1 MPRFTAAILA
11 ALLAL
16 PVAPV
21 LAQDSVG
28 VALSNREKHVAVP
41 VRLQD
46 GRVVLRTRNSGLP
59 WLYGVGSAYGK
70 ASGLPLIGGVTPS
83 IIASTPSGGL
93 VPGQEP
99 E

>member
-1 MPRFTAAILA
+1 MPRFTAAILT

-46 GRVVLRTRNSGLP
+46 GRVVLRTRNSGVP
-59 WLYGVGSAYGK
+59 WLYGLGSAYGK
-70 ASGLPLIGGVTPS
+70 ASGLPLVGGVTPS

>member
-1 MPRFTAAILA
+1 MTRLAAALLS

-16 PVAPV
+16 PAAPV
-21 LAQDSVG
+21 LAQESVG
-28 VALSNREKHVAVP
+28 VALSNREKRVAVP
-41 VRLQD
+41 VRLPD
-46 GRVVLRTRNSGLP
+46 GRVVLRTRNSGVP
-59 WLYGVGSAYGK
+59 WLYGVGSVYGK

>member
-1 MPRFTAAILA
+1 MTRLSAAILA

-16 PVAPV
+16 PAVPV

-28 VALSNREKHVAVP
+28 VALSNREKRVAVP
-41 VRLQD
+41 VRLPD
-46 GRVVLRTRNSGLP
+46 GRVVLRTRNSGIP
-59 WLYGVGSAYGK
+59 WLYGLGSAYGK
-70 ASGLPLIGGVTPS
+70 ASGLPLVGGVTPS

>member
-1 MPRFTAAILA
+1 MSRFSTAILA

-16 PVAPV
+16 PAAPV
-21 LAQDSVG
+21 LAQQTVG
-28 VALSNREKHVAVP
+28 VALSNREKRVAVP
-41 VRLQD
+41 VRLPD
-46 GRVVLRTRNSGLP
+46 GRMVLRTRNSGVP
-59 WLYGVGSAYGK
+59 WLYGVGSTYGK